1 MRYQSFLPTMLLL
14 IILAVGC
21 RDDEQVG
28 TAPEQPAE
36 ARIGGSRASG
46 PHPLLDPQRLHE
58 QWQERFGLEDCV
70 WPTYE
75 VRAESEIRIAPTQF
89 RSLREAVEQASRDD
103 SVCGPTISVRPG
115 RYDEGIIELTKPTII
130 DGAGGVTVVGTFA
143 NTGPYPLW
151 IQNLAV
157 ERAPFPG
164 AVVFSH
170 PEADATLINLAIKGA
185 SGFGILH
192 NGGRLEVWNSVID
205 QTNMPERWEVPG
217 WFDQVPRPERP
228 EDRSLLVGRTRLGDR
243 AVGKFAR
250 RDRMGPGI
258 RSITENIKVAPVKY
272 LPIDLFPL
280 QGCFG
285 TGLYVS
291 GGAYAELGGLVVA
304 FNSRAG
310 LVVRGASTWTTTEG
324 ITAVSNGF
332 QQTIDDPEN
341 ALESD
346 SCLGGIDVDDGLL
359 LAGGGPSEV
368 ATNAHYG
375 VLARRTSVVG
385 FAGLKAIGNMDG
397 PGSAEIGTNVLV
409 YKSFG
414 ALSENFELKSAQ
426 LAGLH
431 VVESSGNAVD
441 GTITLNRFGVALFG
455 SSLYKKNLVV
465 TQNVEEDHIGDCC
478 PVPDQP
484 LSVPTPPP

>member
-1 MRYQSFLPTMLLL
+1 MRTISAVCVWLLL
-14 IILAVGC
+14 GSGALM
-21 RDDEQVG
+21 
-28 TAPEQPAE
+28 PAAGAE
-36 ARIGGSRASG
+36 TRIDGGRASG
-46 PHPLLDPQRLHE
+46 PRPPLEPRRLHE
-58 QWQERFGLEDCV
+58 KWKERFSLEDCV

-75 VRAESEIRIAPTQF
+75 VRAESEIRIAATQF

-130 DGAGGVTVVGTFA
+130 DGTDGVTVVGTFA
-143 NTGPYPLW
+143 NTSPYPLW

-157 ERAPFPG
+157 EQAPFPG

-170 PEADATLINLAIKGA
+170 PEADATLINLEIKGA

-205 QTNMPERWEVPG
+205 QTNLPERWEVPG
-217 WFDQVPRPERP
+217 WFDQVPRSDQP
-228 EDRSLLVGRTRLGDR
+228 EDRSLLVGRTRLGNR

-250 RDRMGPGI
+250 QDRMGPGI
-258 RSITENIKVAPVKY
+258 RSITETIKVSPVKY
-272 LPIDLFPL
+272 LPIDLVNL

-291 GGAYAELGGLVVA
+291 GGAYAELDGLSVL

-310 LVVRGASTWTTTEG
+310 LVVRGASTWTTIEG
-324 ITAVSNGF
+324 ITAAWNGF

-346 SCLGGIDVDDGLL
+346 SCFGGIDVDDGLL

-375 VLARRTSVVG
+375 VLARRSAVVG

-397 PGSAEIGTNVLV
+397 PGSADIGTNVFA
-409 YKSFG
+409 YKSFI
-414 ALSENFELKSAQ
+414 ALSENFELKGAQ

-431 VVESSGNAVD
+431 VFESSGNAID
-441 GTITLNRFGVALFG
+441 GEITLNRFGVALFG
-455 SSLYKKNLVV
+455 SSLYTKDLIV
-465 TQNVEEDHIGDCC
+465 TQNVEADHIPCC
-478 PVPDQP
+478 SVPNEPLPIPVPP
-484 LSVPTPPP
+484 

>member
-36 ARIGGSRASG
+36 ARIGGGRASG
-46 PHPLLDPQRLHE
+46 PPPLLDPQRLHE

-89 RSLREAVEQASRDD
+89 GSLREAVEQASRDD

-130 DGAGGVTVVGTFA
+130 DGAGGVTVIGTFA

-151 IQNLAV
+151 VQNLAV
-157 ERAPFPG
+157 EQAPFPG
-164 AVVFSH
+164 AVVLSH

-205 QTNMPERWEVPG
+205 QTNLPERWEVPG
-217 WFDQVPRPERP
+217 WFDQIPRSERP

-243 AVGKFAR
+243 TVGKFAR

-258 RSITENIKVAPVKY
+258 RGITENIKVSPVKY

-291 GGAYAELGGLVVA
+291 GGAYAELSGLVVS

-332 QQTIDDPEN
+332 QQTIDN
-341 ALESD
+341 ALNAVESD
-346 SCLGGIDVDDGLL
+346 SCFGGIDVDDGLL
-359 LAGGGPSEV
+359 LAGAGPSEV
-368 ATNAHYG
+368 STNAHFG
-375 VLARRTSVVG
+375 VLARRSAVVG
-385 FAGLKAIGNMDG
+385 FAGLKAIGNMVG
-397 PGSAEIGTNVLV
+397 PGSADLGTNVVV
-409 YKSFG
+409 YKSFA

-426 LAGLH
+426 LAGLNL
-431 VVESSGNAVD
+431 VESSCNAVD
-441 GTITLNRFGVALFG
+441 GEITLNHFGVAAQSG

-465 TQNVEEDHIGDCC
+465 TQNVSNFAGDLLVVDAPA
-478 PVPDQP
+478 PVPTAP
-484 LSVPTPPP
+484 